1 VVDRDGRLLL
11 PETAPIDVAGL
22 PLNRAQDLIEAAL
35 QRQYRDAHAA
45 VTVSRPRS
53 VRVYVVG
60 DVRRPGGYDV
70 SSLATP
76 LSAFYA
82 AGGPTAIGSLRRLRH
97 YRGKQLVE
105 DVDLYDFLLRG
116 VQNGSARFES
126 GDTLLVP
133 PAGVQVA
140 IAGAVKRPAIYE
152 LLEGESTLA
161 TVVDDAGGFT
171 AAASTGHMR
180 IERIDTNQQ
189 RETVTVGLKSG
200 DGPKASRDAMS
211 AFAIKDGDRI
221 FIEPIMPYSA
231 RVVYLEGHVVR
242 PGRLPYA
249 DGMRL
254 SDALHSY
261 RDMLPEPAEQGEIV
275 RLVAPDLHAETLEFS
290 VREVLNGSAD
300 LPLEPFDTI
309 RVLGRYEADAP
320 KVTILG
326 EVLRPG
332 PYPMSTGMTAAQLV
346 RMAGGFKRDAL
357 LDSADLTSYQVV
369 NGDGIAESLVTV
381 RIGAA
386 VTGSDAQAD
395 VPLQPGDILM
405 IHQMTGWNEI
415 GQSVTIAGQ
424 VRYPG
429 SYGFKEGEHL
439 SSVLLRAGGLLPS
452 AYPRG
457 AVLVRDQ
464 VRELEEKSRDELIR
478 QIQTNSA
485 AARLSPTVSAANGG
499 SAMQLIKAQQDEV
512 ISELKSHPP
521 SGRMVIQ
528 ITTDIGSWAN
538 TPADIELRQGDVIT
552 IPKRPGFVLVTGQ
565 VYNATALAFT
575 PDRTAGWYL
584 SRAGGANGTADR
596 KDIFIIR
603 ANGSVVGRHSG
614 GGWFEGDVLST
625 ALGPGDVVVV
635 PQKIIGASSVWRT
648 LLSTGQLAASVAITA
663 GVAAAAL

>member
-1 VVDRDGRLLL
+1 
-11 PETAPIDVAGL
+11 
-22 PLNRAQDLIEAAL
+22 
-35 QRQYRDAHAA
+35 
-45 VTVSRPRS
+45 
-53 VRVYVVG
+53 
-60 DVRRPGGYDV
+60 
-70 SSLATP
+70 
-76 LSAFYA
+76 
-82 AGGPTAIGSLRRLRH
+82 
-97 YRGKQLVE
+97 
-105 DVDLYDFLLRG
+105 
-116 VQNGSARFES
+116 
-126 GDTLLVP
+126 
-133 PAGVQVA
+133 
-140 IAGAVKRPAIYE
+140 
-152 LLEGESTLA
+152 
-161 TVVDDAGGFT
+161 
-171 AAASTGHMR
+171 
-180 IERIDTNQQ
+180 
-189 RETVTVGLKSG
+189 
-200 DGPKASRDAMS
+200 
-211 AFAIKDGDRI
+211 
-221 FIEPIMPYSA
+221 
-231 RVVYLEGHVVR
+231 
-242 PGRLPYA
+242 
-249 DGMRL
+249 MRL
-254 SDALHSY
+254 SDALHSD

-275 RLVAPDLHAETLEFS
+275 RLVAPDLHAETLEFN
-290 VREVLNGSAD
+290 VRDVLNGSGD

-309 RVLGRYEADAP
+309 RIRGRYEADAP

-332 PYPMSTGMTAAQLV
+332 SYPMSMAMTAAQLV

-357 LDSADLTSYQVV
+357 LDSADLTSYEVV
-369 NGDGIAESLVTV
+369 NRDGVAGNLVTV

-395 VPLQPGDILM
+395 VRLKPGDILM

-424 VRYPG
+424 VKYPG

-439 SSVLLRAGGLLPS
+439 SSVLRRAGGFLPS

-457 AVLVRDQ
+457 ALLVREQ
-464 VRELEEKSRDELIR
+464 VRELQEKSRDELIR

-485 AARLSPTVSAANGG
+485 AARLSPTVSGANGG
-499 SAMQLIKAQQDEV
+499 AALQLIKAQQDEV
-512 ISELKSHPP
+512 ISALQSHPP

-528 ITTDIGSWAN
+528 ITTDVDHWAN
-538 TPADIELRQGDVIT
+538 TAADIELRQGDVIT

-575 PDRTAGWYL
+575 PDHTAGWYL

-614 GGWFEGDVLST
+614 GWFEGDVLST
-625 ALGPGDVVVV
+625 AVGPGDVVVV